1 MQCPKCGF
9 ENKPNAVF
17 CASCGVRIQ
26 NAGQTSQTGSYSKP
40 AVSPSASNKTQIVQS
55 SPSMLNQSA
64 SEVLIGRAGNCDVV
78 INDGGVSSKH
88 ARIFVENEELFIED
102 LRSLNGT
109 FVNGRRVG
117 SKVKI
122 NARSRINIGNQL
134 LSMNHPAIY
143 NLINKYGLI
152 SYSDSGI
159 LSLKV
164 NQNWVGKIFYF
175 IMIVLFFF
183 PWLSV
188 KAATLSFSFSAL
200 DFAFNKLKDK
210 GGNIPSGIIDYGPL
224 NTLFL
229 SLFIMLIIG
238 LFLNFLKL
246 RITDKLNWV
255 NILSLVILILSGIYM
270 YLISTLDDLAG
281 GFGALSHTFG
291 SYMFIFICFISM
303 FEGLIE
309 YYISQN
315 KNY

>member
-1 MQCPKCGF
+1 MQCPKCGL

-26 NAGQTSQTGSYSKP
+26 NAGQMTQSGSFSR
-40 AVSPSASNKTQIVQS
+40 PSSGSSAANKTQIVQS
-55 SPSMLNQSA
+55 SPAMMNQNST
-64 SEVLIGRAGNCDVV
+64 EVLIGRAGNSDVV

-88 ARIFVENEELFIED
+88 ARIFIENDELFIED

-109 FVNGRRVG
+109 FVDGRRING
-117 SKVKI
+117 KVKI
-122 NARSRINIGNQL
+122 NARSRINIGNQFL
-134 LSMNHPAIY
+134 NMNHPAIN
-143 NLINKYGLI
+143 NLINKYGI
-152 SYSDSGI
+152 VSYSDSGI

-175 IMIVLFFF
+175 VMIVLFFF
-183 PWLSV
+183 PWLYV
-188 KAATLSFSFSAL
+188 KAATVSLNFSAL

-246 RITDKLNWV
+246 RISDKLNWV
-255 NILSLVILILSGIYM
+255 NILSLVILIITGIYM

-281 GFGALSHTFG
+281 GFGALSHTF
-291 SYMFIFICFISM
+291 SAYMFIFICFISM

-309 YYISQN
+309 YYISQS
-315 KNY
+315 KRY